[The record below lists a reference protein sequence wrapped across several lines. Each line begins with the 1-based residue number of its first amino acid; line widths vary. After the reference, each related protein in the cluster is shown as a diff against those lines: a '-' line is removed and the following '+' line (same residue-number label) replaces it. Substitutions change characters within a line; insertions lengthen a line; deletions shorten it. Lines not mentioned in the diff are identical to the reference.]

1 MNNARMG
8 EVVLTKE
15 EGKEMKK
22 LLRKFARLIQEHKSI
37 GNLTIFGDNAMHFGC
52 HYWTRKY
59 GYICF
64 RLPVFCGIADKI
76 LYGDKLYWKPLY
88 LYFSPNATPWGATF
102 VFGNRFTKLEKL
114 KAKERKIRL
123 GHNFQYDSENQDYN
137 YQILHQINNY

>member
-1 MNNARMG
+1 
-8 EVVLTKE
+8 
-15 EGKEMKK
+15 MKK
-22 LLRKFARLIQEHKSI
+22 LLKKFAKAIQKHKSI

-52 HYWTRKY
+52 HYWTKKY

-64 RLPVFCGIADKI
+64 RLPIFCGIADKI

-102 VFGNRFTKLEKL
+102 MLGGRFTRLEKL

-123 GHNFQYDSENQDYN
+123 GHNFQYDSEKEDYN